1 MPLHSQNT
9 NYILPLNPEDTT
21 SQWHVIKSCLRLEQ
35 ALKIGKGTE
44 EYNEMSSHN
53 Q

>member
-1 MPLHSQNT
+1 MSLHSQNT
-9 NYILPLNPEDTT
+9 NYIFPLNPEDT
-21 SQWHVIKSCLRLEQ
+21 SVAHIIKSCLRLEQ
-35 ALKIGKGTE
+35 ALQIGKGTE